1 MTVEITNNVHG
12 SHTYYTTQNNPY
24 LMAIYDPSNMMVWK
38 GQYQKEQIEMCNY
51 VERKLV
57 LPYKVAEGLW
67 SKEIQYYIFMLV
79 LATSLYAVVQ
89 TQNGK

>member
-1 MTVEITNNVHG
+1 M
-12 SHTYYTTQNNPY
+12 
-24 LMAIYDPSNMMVWK
+24 MAWK

-51 VERKLV
+51 VEWKLI
-57 LPYKVAEGLW
+57 LLYKVAEGLW

-89 TQNGK
+89 TQNDT

>member
-1 MTVEITNNVHG
+1 
-12 SHTYYTTQNNPY
+12 
-24 LMAIYDPSNMMVWK
+24 MAIYDPSNMMVWK

-57 LPYKVAEGLW
+57 LPSKVAEGLW

-89 TQNGK
+89 TQNDT